1 MRLERSHCEV
11 RTFLVLYT
19 FCIFLCCFFPVAW
32 RDKNA
37 RLFLRFYMLIQMLI
51 ICRFCGVWIWK
62 NIYWFYMDS
71 VMKKQSEKSSSHY
84 PFKVVFSTWKKCRS
98 RTRFTRFFCLLFVGQ
113 KECKLMGLIKFSRK
127 KILHSKFIIVTL
139 HSEMDDWC
147 WRLVAIKAIFHHP
160 ISAATHS
167 AKL

>member
-1 MRLERSHCEV
+1 MERSHCEV

-37 RLFLRFYMLIQMLI
+37 RLFCAFICWFKCGLYAVFVVFEYGKIYIDFTWIQS
-51 ICRFCGVWIWK
+51 W
-62 NIYWFYMDS
+62 
-71 VMKKQSEKSSSHY
+71 KKQSEKSSSYY
-84 PFKVVFSTWKKCRS
+84 PFTVVFSTWKKCRS

-139 HSEMDDWC
+139 HSQCKW
-147 WRLVAIKAIFHHP
+147 
-160 ISAATHS
+160 
-167 AKL
+167 

>member
-1 MRLERSHCEV
+1 MI
-11 RTFLVLYT
+11 
-19 FCIFLCCFFPVAW
+19 IF
-32 RDKNA
+32 
-37 RLFLRFYMLIQMLI
+37 
-51 ICRFCGVWIWK
+51 
-62 NIYWFYMDS
+62 
-71 VMKKQSEKSSSHY
+71 
-84 PFKVVFSTWKKCRS
+84 
-98 RTRFTRFFCLLFVGQ
+98 
-113 KECKLMGLIKFSRK
+113 CKLIKRKEKK

>member
-1 MRLERSHCEV
+1 MEKYILILHGFSHEKTKRKIIV
-11 RTFLVLYT
+11 SQSLYGSV
-19 FCIFLCCFFPVAW
+19 FNVKKMSFP
-32 RDKNA
+32 N
-37 RLFLRFYMLIQMLI
+37 
-51 ICRFCGVWIWK
+51 
-62 NIYWFYMDS
+62 S
-71 VMKKQSEKSSSHY
+71 VHS
-84 PFKVVFSTWKKCRS
+84 
-98 RTRFTRFFCLLFVGQ
+98 FFCLLFVGQ